1 MKWRKPADGEGVKGN
16 PPDSEGGRYTGGL
29 AGALPPNVG
38 KKKAPKWE
46 QGLWLTAKRLNHDA
60 LTS

>member
-1 MKWRKPADGEGVKGN
+1 MNGANRQTAKGSKETRPPQKGAATRADS
-16 PPDSEGGRYTGGL
+16 P
-29 AGALPPNVG
+29 ALPPNVG

-46 QGLWLTAKRLNHDA
+46 QGLWLTAKRLNHDG